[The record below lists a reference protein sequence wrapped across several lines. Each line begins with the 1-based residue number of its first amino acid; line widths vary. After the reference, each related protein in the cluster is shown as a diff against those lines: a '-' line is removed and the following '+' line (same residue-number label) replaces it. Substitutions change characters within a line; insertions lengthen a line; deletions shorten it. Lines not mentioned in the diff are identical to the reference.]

1 MAELP
6 VTVLTPVVTPIDL
19 RTLPDDGGVV
29 YVKRDDL
36 YAAPGGAPGGKAR
49 TCYAIAQRATRG
61 LVTSGSRSSPQVNIV
76 AQIGAA
82 LGLPVRIHTP
92 QGKPGAEVQAAI
104 AAGATRIEHF
114 PGFND
119 VLSARA
125 RADVAARGPGWVEI
139 PFGMECGDAVE
150 QTAGQVRSIPWRARR
165 IVVAVGSGMTLAGI
179 LHGVIRR
186 DARAR
191 ALPRVV
197 GIVVGSDPAKRLD
210 KWAPPDW
217 RDRTDLIV
225 QGDRHAYH
233 RPARGVALPGLPLD
247 PFYEAKCL
255 PYLRD
260 GDLFWVVG
268 IRQTELSRLT
278 DPREDT
284 R

>member
-1 MAELP
+1 M
-6 VTVLTPVVTPIDL
+6 TVVDVTPCEL
-19 RTLPDDGGVV
+19 RALPDGGVI

-36 YAAPGGAPGGKAR
+36 YVAPGGAPGGKAR

-92 QGKPGAEVQAAI
+92 QGEPGLEVAAAI

-114 PGFND
+114 PGYND

-125 RADVAARGPGWVEI
+125 RADTARLGDGWVEI
-139 PFGMECGDAVE
+139 PFGMECADAIT
-150 QTAGQVRSIPWRARR
+150 QTAGQVHAIPWQARR

-179 LHGVIRR
+179 LHGLDRMKSWP
-186 DARAR
+186 
-191 ALPRVV
+191 PRVA

-210 KWAPPDW
+210 RWAPPDW
-217 RDRTDLIV
+217 RFRVDLIV

-233 RPARGVALPGLPLD
+233 RAARGVTVAGLPLD

-268 IRQTELSRLT
+268 IRQTELPAVLADDRT
-278 DPREDT
+278 TREDPR
-284 R
+284 